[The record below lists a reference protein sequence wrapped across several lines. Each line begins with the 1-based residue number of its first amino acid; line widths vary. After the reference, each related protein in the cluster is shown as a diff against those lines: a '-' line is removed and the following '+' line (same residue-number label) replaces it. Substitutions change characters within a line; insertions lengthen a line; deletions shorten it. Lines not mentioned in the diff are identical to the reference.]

1 MPTKKEPTQ
10 RRRTG
15 SPPQDKAGCIH
26 LLEIP
31 TGPRTLENESL
42 KASGIEDDPPLFPD
56 WELRNEHGREERPF
70 ETNESAHVVV
80 FDLETQLSA
89 AEVGGWNKTSLM
101 RLSCGVAWDSREDR
115 FITYFEDQVDELI
128 RLLRRAD
135 LVVGFNVI
143 GFDYMVLRG
152 YSRYDF
158 RKLNTLDILREVHAH
173 LNYRVSL
180 GSLAAATFNAGKT
193 GDGLQALRWWKQGRL
208 DLIEEYCRQDVQLT
222 RDLFRHGLDKG
233 FLLFDRRNQGR
244 IRVPVSWRDQVE
256 AAASAVSANFGR
268 RPMYAGGSA
277 PARN

>member
-1 MPTKKEPTQ
+1 MPTKKESTQ
-10 RRRTG
+10 RHSAG
-15 SPPQDKAGCIH
+15 SPPHDKAGGIH

-31 TGPRTLENESL
+31 PGPRTLEDEPL
-42 KASGIEDDPPLFPD
+42 AASGIEDDPPLFPD
-56 WELRNEHGREERPF
+56 WELRNEHGREERRF

-89 AEVGGWNKTSLM
+89 AEVGGWHNTSLM
-101 RLSCGVAWDSREDR
+101 RVSCGVAWDSREDR

-128 RLLRRAD
+128 GLLRRAD

-143 GFDYMVLRG
+143 GFDYRVLRG

-158 RKLNTLDILREVHAH
+158 RKLKTLDILREVHAR
-173 LNYRVSL
+173 LNYRLSL
-180 GSLAAATFNAGKT
+180 ESLAAATFNAGKT

-244 IRVPVSWRDQVE
+244 LRVPVSWRDQME
-256 AAASAVSANFGR
+256 AAASTVSANFGR